1 MTRKRPTFAQ
11 VQQALAMNEAR
22 AAAGPSPYRPDS
34 GLMASTRR
42 TSLPPGRQRTR
53 Q

>member
-11 VQQALAMNEAR
+11 VQQTLAMNKAP
-22 AAAGPSPYRPDS
+22 AAAGHHPIAPTT